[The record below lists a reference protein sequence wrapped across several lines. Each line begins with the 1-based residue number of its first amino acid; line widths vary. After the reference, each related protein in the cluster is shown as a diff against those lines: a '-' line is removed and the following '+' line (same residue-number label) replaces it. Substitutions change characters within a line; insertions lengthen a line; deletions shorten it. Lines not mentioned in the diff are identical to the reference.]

1 MELHKIRGGNI
12 IDLENKQYNI
22 GVGISL
28 GNKWFTTENII
39 EEIRWALQNTKD
51 FVLVYVADSIHSIN
65 LEVRKKISKEKA
77 MRLALDQGSRIL
89 SDVKNQVEKTFSKD
103 DINRIY
109 YKNWNS
115 LLNESYKKKLE
126 YLCSFY
132 IKNEEFKKQIHELV
146 ISYVSKEERKFDD
159 EEINKLG
166 TYIIEELPEI
176 LCRVSFGNLITD
188 AYMYPFDSDLVR
200 FVEDIQFGRI
210 FPEIK
215 ENIIDTEPKVFLEV
229 R

>member
-28 GNKWFTTENII
+28 GNKWFTIDNIT
-39 EEIRWALQNTKD
+39 EEIGWALQNTKD
-51 FVLVYVADSIHSIN
+51 FVLVYVADSIHAIN
-65 LEVRKKISKEKA
+65 LEVRKRISKERA
-77 MRLALDQGSRIL
+77 MRLALDQGSMIL
-89 SDVKNQVEKTFSKD
+89 LDVKNQVEKIFSKD
-103 DINRIY
+103 DTNRIY
-109 YKNWNS
+109 YANWNN
-115 LLNESYKKKLE
+115 LLDESYKKKLE
-126 YLCSFY
+126 YLYSFY
-132 IKNEEFKKQIHELV
+132 LKNEEFKKRIHELV
-146 ISYVSKEERKFDD
+146 IEYVSREERKFDD

-176 LCRVSFGNLITD
+176 LCRVSFRDLIID
-188 AYMYPFDSDLVR
+188 AYMYPSDGDLPR